1 MYYNFI
7 LFIFFFFKKTVHSC
21 LISSSLSFELF
32 SQIDDQDNNNK
43 KTKRTK
49 RMIVSYINF
58 LYSFDYIKISINDEQ
73 LEKELIYFN
82 FQFFFC
88 SCFFL

>member
-1 MYYNFI
+1 
-7 LFIFFFFKKTVHSC
+7 
-21 LISSSLSFELF
+21 
-32 SQIDDQDNNNK
+32 
-43 KTKRTK
+43 
-49 RMIVSYINF
+49 MIVSYINF

-88 SCFFL
+88 SCFFFIVLKVYMGKRVFGK